1 MGSGL
6 RIGTAF
12 RETGGFAGM
21 EAGGEFADEGVV
33 ARDES
38 D

>member
-1 MGSGL
+1 MGNGL
-6 RIGTAF
+6 QVGTAF
-12 RETGGFAGM
+12 WATGGFAGM
-21 EAGGEFADEGVV
+21 EAGGVFADEGV